1 MPKKASSDT
10 TEFKA
15 MLTAVRE
22 ATSVEGGQ
30 EEGRRSPPAVPRTR
44 RARAEERGGMPLL
57 LNYAVV
63 VGGSRGVGVDRGQG
77 TGALDELDELVVV
90 AVDPLLAERAGQC

>member
-1 MPKKASSDT
+1 
-10 TEFKA
+10 
-15 MLTAVRE
+15 
-22 ATSVEGGQ
+22 
-30 EEGRRSPPAVPRTR
+30 
-44 RARAEERGGMPLL
+44 MPLL

-90 AVDPLLAERAGQC
+90 AVDPLLAERDGQCRPERKGLAGRVDVKDGGTR